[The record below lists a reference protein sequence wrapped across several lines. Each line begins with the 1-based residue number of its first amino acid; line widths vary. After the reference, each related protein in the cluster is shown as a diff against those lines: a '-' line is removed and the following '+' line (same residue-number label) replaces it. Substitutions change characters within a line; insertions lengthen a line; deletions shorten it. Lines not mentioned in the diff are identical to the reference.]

1 MNYCFIHSFSA
12 VPVNRLNIRPLTNIN
27 TPSFYDRNK
36 EQSITILLPISN
48 LITYTSLLIIILLR
62 ESLVFSYFGFNTHC
76 AELRSRT

>member
-36 EQSITILLPISN
+36 ERITILLPISN
-48 LITYTSLLIIILLR
+48 LITYTSLIIIII
-62 ESLVFSYFGFNTHC
+62 T
-76 AELRSRT
+76 

>member
-27 TPSFYDRNK
+27 TSSFYDRNK

-48 LITYTSLLIIILLR
+48 LIIYTSLIIILLR
-62 ESLVFSYFGFNTHC
+62 ESLVFSYFGFNNIDVII
-76 AELRSRT
+76 

>member
-48 LITYTSLLIIILLR
+48 LITYTSLINII
-62 ESLVFSYFGFNTHC
+62 T
-76 AELRSRT
+76 

>member
-36 EQSITILLPISN
+36 ESITILLPISN
-48 LITYTSLLIIILLR
+48 LITYTSLIIII
-62 ESLVFSYFGFNTHC
+62 T
-76 AELRSRT
+76 

>member
-36 EQSITILLPISN
+36 EEITILLPISN
-48 LITYTSLLIIILLR
+48 LITYTSLIIII
-62 ESLVFSYFGFNTHC
+62 T
-76 AELRSRT
+76 